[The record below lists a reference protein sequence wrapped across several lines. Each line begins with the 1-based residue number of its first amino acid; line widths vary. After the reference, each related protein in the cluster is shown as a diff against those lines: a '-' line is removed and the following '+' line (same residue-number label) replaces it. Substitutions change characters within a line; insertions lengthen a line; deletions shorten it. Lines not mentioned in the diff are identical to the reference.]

1 MMFGKK
7 LPFFPFF
14 VEIIL
19 TYLFRNS
26 KPYLSYFFQRGI
38 IVNQHQLK
46 STFFVLAA
54 GGFLF
59 FVGKYIFPLI
69 FPFLLGFLISYMA
82 EPAVKRMEKRLPR
95 GLSSALGV
103 IFLLISIFFF
113 LTAAGGIL
121 LHIIRSLSGKLPE
134 LEAAVQESSR
144 TLEGFLLGL
153 ADNAPAGLRSILKR
167 NILDLFDGGAL
178 LELGLDRLPMII
190 SGVVSHLPG
199 GALTVCTAIVSAFLI
214 SARMPRLAALIP
226 DSWWQWAA
234 GAFRHIKSAVGGWLI
249 AQGKLAVL
257 TFLVCW
263 GGLWLLGISY
273 APVWAGVVALVD
285 AVPLLG
291 SGLVLVPWSLVAF
304 LQGNNTKG
312 LGLLST
318 FGAAFL
324 LRTVLEPR
332 LVGKQIGLDPL
343 VTLIALYLGFR
354 LGGFWGLILS
364 PVLAITVIEFTKVA
378 TP

>member
-1 MMFGKK
+1 
-7 LPFFPFF
+7 
-14 VEIIL
+14 
-19 TYLFRNS
+19 
-26 KPYLSYFFQRGI
+26 
-38 IVNQHQLK
+38 
-46 STFFVLAA
+46 
-54 GGFLF
+54 
-59 FVGKYIFPLI
+59 
-69 FPFLLGFLISYMA
+69 
-82 EPAVKRMEKRLPR
+82 
-95 GLSSALGV
+95 
-103 IFLLISIFFF
+103 
-113 LTAAGGIL
+113 
-121 LHIIRSLSGKLPE
+121 
-134 LEAAVQESSR
+134 
-144 TLEGFLLGL
+144 
-153 ADNAPAGLRSILKR
+153 
-167 NILDLFDGGAL
+167 
-178 LELGLDRLPMII
+178 
-190 SGVVSHLPG
+190 
-199 GALTVCTAIVSAFLI
+199 
-214 SARMPRLAALIP
+214 MPRLAALMP
-226 DSWWQWAA
+226 DSWRQWAA

-273 APVWAGVVALVD
+273 APLWAGVVALVD